1 MAVVVDDEDREN
13 EGDLIMAAAKA
24 TPQAVNFMAKHA
36 RGLICVSLPG
46 SRCRELDLPPQS
58 IGNTALH
65 GTAFTVAVDGV
76 RGTTTCISAHD
87 RVATIRAL
95 IDPRTRSRDLARP
108 GHVFPL
114 RAAEGGVLRRAGHTE
129 AAADLARLA
138 GGTAGRLHMAI
149 ECHSCF
155 QWLMPTIDQFRDAW
169 PEVELD
175 LASGFSFA
183 PLPALARGDLDLVV
197 TSDPLELAGITY
209 VPLFTYEAM
218 LAVANQH
225 PLASKPFI
233 QPEDLATETL
243 ITYPVERARLDIF
256 TRFLEP
262 ADVEP
267 AQVRTSV
274 LSVMIMQLV
283 ASGRGVCG
291 LPNWALHEY
300 SSRGYVT
307 AKRLGD
313 KGLFATLYAGIRT
326 DMLDSPFMRDFLLT
340 AKDTSFANLEG
351 VSVAR

>member
-1 MAVVVDDEDREN
+1 M
-13 EGDLIMAAAKA
+13 
-24 TPQAVNFMAKHA
+24 
-36 RGLICVSLPG
+36 
-46 SRCRELDLPPQS
+46 
-58 IGNTALH
+58 
-65 GTAFTVAVDGV
+65 
-76 RGTTTCISAHD
+76 
-87 RVATIRAL
+87 
-95 IDPRTRSRDLARP
+95 
-108 GHVFPL
+108 
-114 RAAEGGVLRRAGHTE
+114 
-129 AAADLARLA
+129 ARLA

-197 TSDPLELAGITY
+197 TSDPIEMAGITY
-209 VPLFTYEAM
+209 VPLFTYEAL

-225 PLASKPFI
+225 PLASKAFI
-233 QPEDLATETL
+233 HAEDLSTETL
-243 ITYPVERARLDIF
+243 ITYPVERDRLDIF

-267 AQVRTSV
+267 AQVRTSE
-274 LSVMIMQLV
+274 LTVMMMQLV

-313 KGLFATLYAGIRT
+313 KGLFATLFAGVRT
-326 DMLDSPFMRDFLLT
+326 DMLDAPFMRDFLLT

-351 VSVAR
+351 VSVARA